1 VSDLRDLIHVLESQR
16 YKGFE
21 YQAHYFEDENH
32 FTVIP
37 TTMGRGLRYIYSSAP
52 QGATSP

>member
-1 VSDLRDLIHVLESQR
+1 MVSDLRDLIRVLESRR
-16 YKGFE
+16 YKDFD

-37 TTMGRGLRYIYSSAP
+37 ATMGRGLRYVYSEKR
-52 QGATSP
+52 